1 VRRDGEHHESFRR
14 AEHPGGSDRAFG
26 LVMAAACGVFG
37 LAPLRHGNGPR
48 LPLLIA
54 AAVLAGIALAAPW
67 TLRPLN
73 RAWTRFGMM
82 LQRVTTPL
90 LLGIVFFA
98 VITPMAVV
106 MRMRGRDPLR
116 RRADPAARTYW
127 IDRPPPAPAESLR
140 RQF

>member
-1 VRRDGEHHESFRR
+1 MTRDGEHHESFRR
-14 AEHPGGSDRAFG
+14 AEHPAGSDRAFG

-37 LAPLRHGNGPR
+37 LAPLRHGDAPR
-48 LPLLIA
+48 APLLVA
-54 AAVLAGIALAAPW
+54 AGVFLAVALTAPRM
-67 TLRPLN
+67 LRPLN
-73 RAWTRFGMM
+73 LAWTRLGMV

-90 LLGIVFFA
+90 LLAIVFFA

-127 IDRPPPAPAESLR
+127 IDRPPPASAESLR